1 MIAGRLTAVLAAVV
15 LVPAVLAGCSLPGSG
30 GGGQATD
37 DPAVSG
43 PAPDDGAGDGGGDP
57 NTQVPATFPSEI
69 PLVDGD
75 VLESADLGTGWV
87 VLFGVDDAIASFDSG
102 ADALAAAGYQE
113 AERTT
118 TETQGFANYT
128 NDEYTV
134 QISAN
139 TDYPGYGQ
147 AVSYTVVKR
156 G

>member
-1 MIAGRLTAVLAAVV
+1 VIARRPAAVLAALL

-30 GGGQATD
+30 GPGGTD

-43 PAPDDGAGDGGGDP
+43 PAPDDTAGDGGGDP
-57 NTQVPATFPSEI
+57 ATQVPATFPSDI
-69 PLVDGD
+69 PLVDGE

-102 ADALAAAGYQE
+102 ADALVAAGFE
-113 AERTT
+113 ESERATD
-118 TETQGFANYT
+118 ETQGFGNFT
-128 NDEYTV
+128 NDLYQV
-134 QISAN
+134 QLSAN

-147 AVSYTVVKR
+147 AVAYTVVKR